1 MRRKKRGSHF
11 DLPEDEADI
20 QVNPDQAGEAAGV
33 SPPGNSRRKKKKR
46 IPGWVYRVI
55 VILAVAALGVV
66 VWFNRDNLTLEKI
79 SLWIQEKVVGSGIG
93 DGYPYAIDNG
103 EIAVK
108 NFGAWGQDSVFV
120 SDSYLTVLNAT
131 AKEVV
136 SRQHSFGS
144 PVLKTAGDKALIYN
158 LGGTGYQIE
167 AYASTVRK
175 ESAEAKILA
184 GALAANG
191 SYALLTEGEGCY
203 GQLMVY
209 TAQNEEKFLYRF
221 SKYYPTSVS
230 LNAAATEALV
240 TAVSAQDGGLVSVVY
255 KLDLSQEGEA
265 QPVAEYSEN
274 LLFDSFFYADG
285 SGAAVGDAGAVL
297 LDTAGKAEKFDYQG
311 AELTSY
317 TGKDGLTAFCLSP
330 YENAAS
336 GELVI
341 LSGSGQKAFSVE
353 LQAVLKSVSIFG
365 NTVAVLGGGEV
376 RAYSIA
382 EGTALSTA
390 EAGNDSRAV
399 ALLDE
404 CNAYVLA
411 LSEIRRLE
419 LAAAE

>member
-136 SRQHSFGS
+136 SRQHRQ
-144 PVLKTAGDKALIYN
+144 VRVADYN

-404 CNAYVLA
+404 SNAYVLA
-411 LSEIRRLE
+411 MSEIRRLE